1 MTKTIDSFETYYKLH
16 KTNEKAPII
25 FIHGIGLTHEIWDRQ
40 IKFFTKYNTIVY
52 DLIGHGKTPIK
63 KREISMKDF
72 TKQLLSLV
80 NYLKIDKFHLV
91 GFSIG
96 SLIARNFASLYSDRL
111 RSLTIFGTVYKRSEE
126 QKRQIFN

>member
-63 KREISMKDF
+63 KREIRIMDRWVKTGACQCFF
-72 TKQLLSLV
+72 T
-80 NYLKIDKFHLV
+80 
-91 GFSIG
+91 
-96 SLIARNFASLYSDRL
+96 NFQASDD
-111 RSLTIFGTVYKRSEE
+111 E
-126 QKRQIFN
+126 